1 MPFVEAAEAALSGI
15 KDNDIAELK
24 AMKRPHDICRLILD
38 TVQILFMGNLV
49 PVTPKDYAI
58 QKKAVTFVTD
68 SYEDFTA
75 SLLQGPL
82 RNQLA
87 FFGAEE
93 KNLINEET
101 IELLAPY
108 LELAFRDD
116 PEREVFRGDIAKGS
130 SSALKGICEWC
141 RAMSDYHKASKIVK
155 PKLLLLNMK
164 EGELRLA
171 EGQLEAAQ

>member
-1 MPFVEAAEAALSGI
+1 MPFVEAAEVALSGI

-49 PVTPKDYAI
+49 QVTPKDFAI
-58 QKKAVTFVTD
+58 QKKAVSFVTD
-68 SYEDFTA
+68 SYEEFTS

-108 LELAFRDD
+108 LELAFKDD

-155 PKLLLLNMK
+155 PKLLLLN
-164 EGELRLA
+164 
-171 EGQLEAAQ
+171 